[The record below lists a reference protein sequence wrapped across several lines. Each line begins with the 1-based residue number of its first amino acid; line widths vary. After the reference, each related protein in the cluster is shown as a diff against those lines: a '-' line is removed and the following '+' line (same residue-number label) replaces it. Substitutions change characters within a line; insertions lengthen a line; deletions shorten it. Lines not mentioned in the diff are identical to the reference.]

1 MKFWTVALVGL
12 TMMAS
17 AERVF
22 AQGGSIGAPSSRPAT
37 GSVGSSSPAPSQARP
52 SRPWPSSTRPP
63 SRGATGVVP
72 VRVAGPRAS
81 RGVRPLWFGLV
92 AFDRSWLWTPT
103 VVDMTVDAPPLAAM
117 QGLVGGLQLD
127 IEPRRALVYVD
138 GWYVGLVEEFSGYY
152 RHLDVSPGLHTVE
165 IVATDCEPLVFEMAI
180 SPGRTTTYRGSLQ
193 RASGRH

>member
-1 MKFWTVALVGL
+1 MRFWMVTLVGL
-12 TMMAS
+12 TMIAA

-37 GSVGSSSPAPSQARP
+37 VSVGSSSPASQARP
-52 SRPWPSSTRPP
+52 SRPSPSSMRPP
-63 SRGATGVVP
+63 FRGATGLVP

-92 AFDRSWLWTPT
+92 TFDRSWLWTPT

-152 RHLDVSPGLHTVE
+152 RHLDVSPGLHTFD
-165 IVATDCEPLVFEMAI
+165 IVATDYEPLVFEMTI
-180 SPGRTTTYRGSLQ
+180 SPGRTNTYRGSLQ